1 MSRPDIAVTGLGM
14 LTPAG
19 IDVAATWRGV
29 CAGGSTA
36 ASCDQLAGLPV
47 DFCCKVPAF
56 DVPQALGRRT
66 AHRLDRSTHLALLA
80 AEEALRDAALDPL
93 AWDGTRVG
101 VVIGSGLGASHTWE
115 SQCREL
121 RERGPGRISPLL
133 ISMIGPSTPASE
145 VALACG
151 AHGPALATATACA
164 SGASAVTVARDLLA
178 TGQCDVVLAGGTEAC
193 TTPLITTGFAQLG
206 ALSTRC
212 DDPAT
217 ASRPFDLTRDGFV
230 LAEAAAVLV
239 LERAEHAAARRH
251 PPRALLAGC
260 GSATDAHHPTAPH
273 PEGRGIKQALRAALA
288 DAALSHRDVHYVN
301 AHGTATVQGDAV
313 EAAAISTL
321 LPAGP
326 FVTSTKG
333 ALGHSLGAAGAVEAA
348 LTVLSLQ
355 HSLIP
360 PTANL
365 DTPDPA
371 FDLNLVTKTAAHERV
386 SAALSTSVGFGGHNV
401 VLAFRAP

>member
-19 IDVAATWRGV
+19 IDAAATWRGV
-29 CAGGSTA
+29 CAGETTA
-36 ASCDQLAGLPV
+36 ATCDQLAGLPV
-47 DFCCKVPAF
+47 DFCCRVPAF
-56 DVPQALGRRT
+56 DAAQALGRRI

-80 AEEALRDAALDPL
+80 AQEALRDAALDPL
-93 AWDGTRVG
+93 AWDAARVG

-115 SQCREL
+115 SQGREL
-121 RERGPGRISPLL
+121 HERGPGRISPLL

-145 VALACG
+145 IAMACG
-151 AHGPALATATACA
+151 AHGPALATGTACA
-164 SGASAVTVARDLLA
+164 SGATAIAVARDLLT
-178 TGQCDVVLAGGTEAC
+178 TGQCDIVLAGGTEAC

-206 ALSTRC
+206 ALSTRR

-217 ASRPFDLTRDGFV
+217 ASRPFDQTRDGFV

-260 GSATDAHHPTAPH
+260 GSATDAHHPTSPH
-273 PEGRGIKQALRAALA
+273 PQGRGIKQAIRTALA
-288 DAALSHRDVHYVN
+288 DADLNPHDVRYVN
-301 AHGTATVQGDAV
+301 AHGTATIQGDAV
-313 EAAAISTL
+313 EADAINAL
-321 LPAGP
+321 LPHGP
-326 FVTSTKG
+326 SVTSTKG

-348 LTVLSLQ
+348 LTILSVQ

-371 FDLNLVTKTAAHERV
+371 FDLNLVTKTATHERV

-401 VLAFRAP
+401 VLAFRSA